1 MRTEMNEQQLESL
14 LRMIL
19 QFAGGF
25 VVAKGWVDEK
35 TMLGVVGALVTICV
49 TAWGLWRHS
58 DVEIVKSAAK
68 LPVVREIITAE
79 NSESLM
85 GHKKIRVEL

>member
-1 MRTEMNEQQLESL
+1 MNSMNEQQLESL

-35 TMLGVVGALVTICV
+35 TMLGVAGALVTFGV
-49 TAWGLWRHS
+49 TMWGIWRHS

-68 LPVVREIITAE
+68 LPDVREVVTKGK
-79 NSESLM
+79 NESLM
-85 GHKKIRVEL
+85 GHRKVRVEL